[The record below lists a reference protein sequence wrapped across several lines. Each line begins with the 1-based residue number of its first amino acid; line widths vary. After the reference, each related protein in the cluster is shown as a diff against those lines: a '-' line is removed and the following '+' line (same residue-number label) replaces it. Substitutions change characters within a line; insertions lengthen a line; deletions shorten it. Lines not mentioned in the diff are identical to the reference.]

1 MSRLFRV
8 FIPVSVLGL
17 ISSELLLIFGA
28 YIAGCALI
36 TPLINPEF
44 DLMPFLT
51 VEDGLIRIAVVAL
64 CIVIGL
70 YFQNL
75 YSEFRVKSVTVLIQ
89 QLCLVAGF
97 AFLIQALFSYV
108 KKPEWSLP
116 RWGMIFGSAIAL
128 IVIPAWRVFYS
139 GVVLRALTFRR
150 VLFLGS
156 SPVIQE
162 IAKHLSEHPELGIRV
177 LGYVDSHPDLHSN
190 GQTLPGGSVL
200 GPVEDLKR
208 IGDSLRPDLV
218 VVGMTER
225 RQELPL
231 TDMLRMRFSGI
242 QFEDCAVTFEATFGR
257 VPTRQLRPS
266 RLIFSADLGPRKGSL
281 FWHSMYSL
289 PIALVLFVV
298 SAPVMLIVAVCV
310 KLTSRGPVFYRQ
322 VRVGLNDRPFTLYKF
337 RSMYAGAEART
348 GAVWA
353 RKHDSRI
360 TPVGKWLRRLR
371 FDELP
376 QLFNVLKG
384 DMSLVGPR
392 PERPEFV
399 SLLTEQIPYY
409 SYRHCVKPGI
419 TGWAQINYRYG
430 ETVEDAIMK
439 LEFDLYYIKNLA
451 VSLDMFIV
459 FHTLKVMLFS
469 ETAN

>member
-1 MSRLFRV
+1 
-8 FIPVSVLGL
+8 
-17 ISSELLLIFGA
+17 
-28 YIAGCALI
+28 
-36 TPLINPEF
+36 
-44 DLMPFLT
+44 MPFLT

-70 YFQNL
+70 DFQKIRHFDFGVIGYL
-75 YSEFRVKSVTVLIQ
+75 GSIQ

-266 RLIFSADLGPRKGSL
+266 RLIFSANGPRKGSL
-281 FWHSMYSL
+281 FWH
-289 PIALVLFVV
+289 
-298 SAPVMLIVAVCV
+298 
-310 KLTSRGPVFYRQ
+310 
-322 VRVGLNDRPFTLYKF
+322 
-337 RSMYAGAEART
+337 
-348 GAVWA
+348 
-353 RKHDSRI
+353 
-360 TPVGKWLRRLR
+360 
-371 FDELP
+371 
-376 QLFNVLKG
+376 
-384 DMSLVGPR
+384 
-392 PERPEFV
+392 
-399 SLLTEQIPYY
+399 
-409 SYRHCVKPGI
+409 
-419 TGWAQINYRYG
+419 
-430 ETVEDAIMK
+430 
-439 LEFDLYYIKNLA
+439 
-451 VSLDMFIV
+451 
-459 FHTLKVMLFS
+459 
-469 ETAN
+469 